1 MQCYEKNTFINANYL
16 YKSMLRIMR
25 NEIYARHGYNFA
37 SAGLKKYFSKQKW
50 YKPVKSNSEVKL
62 SEVEQYNV
70 DIIKM
75 IENKRVVN

>member
-37 SAGLKKYFSKQKW
+37 SADLKNISRNRNGTSRSKA
-50 YKPVKSNSEVKL
+50 
-62 SEVEQYNV
+62 
-70 DIIKM
+70 I
-75 IENKRVVN
+75 RR

>member
-37 SAGLKKYFSKQKW
+37 SADLKNYFSKQK
-50 YKPVKSNSEVKL
+50 
-62 SEVEQYNV
+62 
-70 DIIKM
+70 
-75 IENKRVVN
+75 

>member
-1 MQCYEKNTFINANYL
+1 MYAPHYAQRN
-16 YKSMLRIMR
+16 LRPPRIQLCICR
-25 NEIYARHGYNFA
+25 FE
-37 SAGLKKYFSKQKW
+37 KYFSKQKW

-75 IENKRVVN
+75 IEK